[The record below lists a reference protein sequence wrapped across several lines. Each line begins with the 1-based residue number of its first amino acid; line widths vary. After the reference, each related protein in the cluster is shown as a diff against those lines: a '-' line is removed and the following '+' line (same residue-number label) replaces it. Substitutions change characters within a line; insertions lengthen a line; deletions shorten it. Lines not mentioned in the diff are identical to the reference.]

1 MPPEMLVILLL
12 RSRLVLWTLFG
23 AVNGTE
29 ADDSPTGM
37 VMVWPLASFTTR
49 SEPVTLWL
57 TDAV

>member
-1 MPPEMLVILLL
+1 MV
-12 RSRLVLWTLFG
+12 RSGLVLWTLSG

-37 VMVWPLASFTTR
+37 VMVWPLANFTTR
-49 SEPVTLWL
+49 SEPVTLWF

>member
-1 MPPEMLVILLL
+1 MILLL

-23 AVNGTE
+23 AVNGTD

-49 SEPVTLWL
+49 SEPVTLWF

>member
-1 MPPEMLVILLL
+1 MV